1 MSHPL
6 YANQLLTNC
15 YQDVRNLLESCYL
28 EVTEFNLI
36 QNGEEFRIIAA
47 YCPDYLI
54 APLEE
59 YSEYIEKIVKSLD
72 NKNCFTIFN
81 AVEALRERRLCSGE
95 IPPELEIAALTIEE
109 VQHEYC

>member
-6 YANQLLTNC
+6 CVHQLLTNC
-15 YQDVRNLLESCYL
+15 CQDVRNLLESCYL
-28 EVTEFNLI
+28 EVTEVNLI
-36 QNGEEFRIIAA
+36 QNGKEFRIVAA

-72 NKNCFTIFN
+72 SKSSFTIFN
-81 AVEALRERRLCSGE
+81 ALEALRERRLWSKE
-95 IPPELEIAALTIEE
+95 ISPELENAAS
-109 VQHEYC
+109 YDRGGAA